1 METHLEIDNAGKTQI
16 MQDINKR
23 TRILTTSTDLDEP
36 KLHRY
41 LYSDSASP
49 NDVYT
54 MQEECDANYLMTQFR
69 R

>member
-54 MQEECDANYLMTQFR
+54 M
-69 R
+69 